1 VGDGL
6 PTSEDERLTDI
17 GPGRRSVALLIDTLI
32 TAIAWVPFADTRSRD
47 GVTSISWQGM
57 DFALPVLIGIA
68 YFVLLEG
75 LAGATI
81 GKAVLGIRVRRVDGT
96 RIGLGASAL
105 RNLARVV
112 DGFPYVVPYLVGAI
126 AMSRSDRKQRFGD
139 RWAKTVVILVGT
151 ERASAT
157 DGEGSGAGVAG
168 PQGLP
173 SPPPGTGPAP
183 APTMSGDLPPPPP
196 A

>member
-1 VGDGL
+1 L
-6 PTSEDERLTDI
+6 IDI

-47 GVTSISWQGM
+47 GVTSVSWQGI

-96 RIGLGASAL
+96 RIGLGAAAI

-112 DGFPYVVPYLVGAI
+112 DAFPYVVPYLVGAI

-151 ERASAT
+151 ERSSAT
-157 DGEGSGAGVAG
+157 NGEGGGAGVAG

-173 SPPPGTGPAP
+173 SPPPGTDPAP
-183 APTMSGDLPPPPP
+183 APTISGDLPPPPP